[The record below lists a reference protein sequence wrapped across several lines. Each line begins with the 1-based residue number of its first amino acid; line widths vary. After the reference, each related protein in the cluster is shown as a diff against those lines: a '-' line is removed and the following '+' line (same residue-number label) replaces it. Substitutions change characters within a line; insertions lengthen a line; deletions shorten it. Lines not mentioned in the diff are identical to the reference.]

1 MDRTLLFVI
10 IGYLSG
16 SLLFAKYFGRLLSK
30 RDVAADSPDGN
41 PGTFNA
47 FKYGGFACGV
57 LTLCGDLLKGF
68 LPVYLYL
75 RGLGGIDEAGAG
87 LALVVAA
94 PVLGHILPLYHRFRG
109 GKGIAVSFGCLLGLL
124 PEAEPVLILAAV
136 FLFFS
141 LIVNVQP
148 NWHKTFLTYLVSAV
162 IMSLSS
168 IPANVSLGFGLVTAM
183 VMVKLLT
190 NRPESSGQC
199 EVTLAWKH

>member
-1 MDRTLLFVI
+1 MDRTILFVI

-16 SLLFAKYFGRLLSK
+16 SLLFARYFGRLLSK

-124 PEAEPVLILAAV
+124 PEVEPVLIRAAV

-141 LIVNVQP
+141 LVVNVQP
-148 NWHKTFLTYLVSAV
+148 NWHKTLFTYLVSAV

>member
-16 SLLFAKYFGRLLSK
+16 SLLFARYFGRLLSK

-75 RGLGGIDEAGAG
+75 RSLGGIDEAGAG
-87 LALVVAA
+87 LALVVVA

-141 LIVNVQP
+141 LVVNVQP
-148 NWHKTFLTYLVSAV
+148 NWHKTFFTYLVSAV